1 VDCEEG
7 RMLRDKLEA
16 NRKQLAGLLTA
27 GGMDLLGST
36 TQIIPVLSKDPEP
49 TMKMTTRLLD
59 DGIFLQGIRPPTV
72 ALGLCRLRATVM
84 ASHEPADL
92 ERAAKKIL
100 AVHKEFSG

>member
-1 VDCEEG
+1 
-7 RMLRDKLEA
+7 
-16 NRKQLAGLLTA
+16 
-27 GGMDLLGST
+27 LGST

-49 TMKMTTRLLD
+49 TMKMTACLLE

-72 ALGLCRLRATVM
+72 ASGLCRLRATVM